1 MASLAHSL
9 QWLPLSVR
17 WIWEC
22 SIFAQLVVFSF
33 LLRHQNFS
41 KLPRFT
47 VYVAL
52 NLGQA
57 GFLWVLYS
65 LPGISS
71 ATLQTLAWETEAV
84 TLLAQAL
91 ATAEVL
97 GLTLKP
103 YRGIWE
109 LGWRSLTVVSALVLV
124 LVIAAARRA
133 EPAARLF
140 EVNRG
145 YHLVFASAVIVC
157 LLLIRYYSIPV
168 APAYKIILGGF
179 CFFSCTQILI
189 NTIIEALF
197 QRHFLAFAPLWQFAT
212 VSSFFAVQV
221 VWATG
226 LWHALPSQEAPLPS
240 PGDSNYQQ
248 LSPVI
253 NEQLRELNDRLAR
266 LWKLEARPR

>member
-1 MASLAHSL
+1 MSSLAHSF

-17 WIWEC
+17 WVWEC
-22 SIFAQLVVFSF
+22 SIFAQLIVFVF
-33 LLRHQNFS
+33 LLRHKNFYR
-41 KLPRFT
+41 LPRFT
-47 VYVAL
+47 VYIAL

-65 LPGISS
+65 LHGVSY

-84 TLLAQAL
+84 TLVAQAL
-91 ATAEVL
+91 ATVEVL

-109 LGWRSLTVVSALVLV
+109 LGWRSLALVSALVLV

-145 YHLVFASAVIVC
+145 YHLIFASAVIAC

-168 APAYKIILGGF
+168 APAYRTILGGF
-179 CFFSCTQILI
+179 CFFSCTQVLI

-197 QRHFLAFAPLWQFAT
+197 QRHFVEFAPLWEFAT

-221 VWATG
+221 VWAIV
-226 LWHALPSQEAPLPS
+226 LWRALPEGSAPSS
-240 PGDSNYQQ
+240 PDGDSTYQR
-248 LSPVI
+248 LGPVI
-253 NEQLRELNDRLAR
+253 DEELRQLNDRLAR